1 MTTKRKPAA
10 KADIANPTEALE
22 TVFATSKEQIEK
34 AVKASTEAA
43 ERAFAASKERVEAL
57 VKGYED
63 AAKLGKTNVEAF
75 VAAGNVA
82 TKGVE
87 TLNAEVLSFAKA
99 QYEDNLAAAKALLA
113 AKTLQEVVELQNDF
127 TKSAFEAYAAQVT
140 KMSEAAAR
148 IAQDSFAPIN
158 AQVQA
163 TVEKFVKP
171 LAA

>member
-1 MTTKRKPAA
+1 MTPKRKPAT
-10 KADIANPTEALE
+10 KVEAAAPAAAFE
-22 TVFATSKEQIEK
+22 NVIYTSKEQIEK

-43 ERAFAASKERVEAL
+43 ERAFAVSKERVEAI
-57 VKGYED
+57 VKSYED
-63 AAKLGKTNVEAF
+63 VAKLGKGGVDAF

-99 QYEDNLAAAKALLA
+99 QYEDNVAATKAVLA
-113 AKTLQEVVELQNDF
+113 AKTLQEVVELQNEF
-127 TKSAFEAYAAQVT
+127 AKSAFEAYSAQVT
-140 KMSEAAAR
+140 KLSEVAAKL
-148 IAQDSFAPIN
+148 AQDAFAPIN

-163 TVEKFVKP
+163 TVEKLVKP